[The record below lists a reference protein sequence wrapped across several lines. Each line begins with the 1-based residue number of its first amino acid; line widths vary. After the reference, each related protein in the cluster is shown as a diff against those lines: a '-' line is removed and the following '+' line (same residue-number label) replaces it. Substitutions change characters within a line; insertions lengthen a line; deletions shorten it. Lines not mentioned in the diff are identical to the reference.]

1 MTRDVVPTAA
11 LELVELRKT
20 YPGDVPVHA
29 LTGVTLGIGDGEA
42 VSVVGPSGSGKSTL
56 LNILGLL
63 DRPSQGDYRIGCVDT
78 GGLSETARTALR
90 AHTFGFVFQSFH
102 LLDDRDVV
110 GNVELGMLYGRRGP
124 KERRARAADAVHRV
138 GLDHRAGSRPRT
150 LSGGERQ
157 RVAIARAIA
166 GRPAVLLCD
175 EPTGN
180 LDSATADGIMQLLR
194 SLNHEGLTLVV
205 VTHDAS
211 VARSMPRT
219 VRVRDGQVREE
230 FHGAPA

>member
-1 MTRDVVPTAA
+1 VPVAA
-11 LELVELRKT
+11 LELVELAKT

-29 LTGVTLGIGDGEA
+29 LAGVTLVIGEGEA
-42 VSVVGPSGSGKSTL
+42 VSIVGPSGSGKSTL
-56 LNILGLL
+56 LNVLGLL
-63 DRPSQGDYRIGCVDT
+63 DRPSAGTYRVGGVDT
-78 GGLSETARTALR
+78 SGLSETARTALR

-110 GNVELGMLYGRRGP
+110 SNVELGMLYGGIRPR
-124 KERRARAADAVHRV
+124 ERRARAANAVRRV

-166 GRPAVLLCD
+166 GRPTVLLCD

-180 LDSATADGIMQLLR
+180 LDSATADGIMRLLR
-194 SLNHEGLTLVV
+194 SLNREGLTLVV
-205 VTHDAS
+205 VTHDVS

-219 VRVRDGQVREE
+219 VRVRDGQVQEV
-230 FHGAPA
+230 HGAAT